1 MGCPTCADD
10 LLLMSNYPRE
20 LQIMLDNC
28 FKNSIRNK
36 CTFHPTGASI
46 IACPLSHVINLSL
59 IQGTIPDD
67 LKSAR
72 VVPIFKRN
80 DRTEVGNYRPVSI
93 LTIISKIFEK
103 VVYDQVE
110 SYLDQK
116 KASLPISVRLQKQVF
131 D

>member
-1 MGCPTCADD
+1 MRPGSYSFSVVSENKVHGYLNKLSADKATG
-10 LLLMSNYPRE
+10 
-20 LQIMLDNC
+20 LDDIPSR
-28 FKNSIRNK
+28 FVRD
-36 CTFHPTGASI
+36 GASI

-72 VVPIFKRN
+72 VVPLFKKN

-93 LTIISKIFEK
+93 LTIISKIFER

-110 SYLDQK
+110 SYLGQK
-116 KASLPISVRLQKQVF
+116 
-131 D
+131 